1 MPFVKFSCGC
11 IGLNSPAPINSKH
24 AEGGRNAVVL
34 KACDLPIE
42 MCDEPI
48 TIWRRDLSDKSTS
61 PLSPE
66 EAEDLLNEIGGLV
79 SDGYRFR
86 QIKFLLR

>member
-11 IGLNSPAPINSKH
+11 IGLNTPAPSNSK
-24 AEGGRNAVVL
+24 GDGDAVVI
-34 KACDLPIE
+34 KPCDLPSD
-42 MCDEPI
+42 MCWEPI

-79 SDGYRFR
+79 ADGYRFR
-86 QIKFLLR
+86 QVKSLLQ